1 MEAFQEKYFPERV
14 QHQMEADFLKLTQ
27 GMKSVAEYEEQF
39 MALSRFDPTLVV
51 NEGSKCRKF
60 LEGLCTNIKGR
71 LTILKLNNYADLV
84 DRAILVEKDIFEA
97 QATRDQRNKKIDKAD
112 NEVEVPMV
120 KTMGIK
126 STLAEET
133 KRVTRVF
140 MTPLLRR
147 TFPLVYIVGRGTLVN
162 FIGKLEHVLL
172 VEKLDTDLKTA

>member
-1 MEAFQEKYFPERV
+1 MEANFQ
-14 QHQMEADFLKLTQ
+14 KLTQ
-27 GMKSVAEYEEQF
+27 GMKFFTEYKEQF
-39 MALSRFDPTLVV
+39 TVLSRFAPTLVA
-51 NEGSKCRKF
+51 NEGSKCKKF
-60 LEGLCTNIKGR
+60 LERLRTNINGR
-71 LTILKLNNYADLV
+71 LTIVKLNNYVDLV
-84 DRAILVEKDIFEA
+84 DRAILAENDILEA

-162 FIGKLEHVLL
+162 FIGKLEPVLL
-172 VEKLDTDLKTA
+172 VEKLDTYLKTA

>member
-1 MEAFQEKYFPERV
+1 MEANFQ
-14 QHQMEADFLKLTQ
+14 KLTQ
-27 GMKSVAEYEEQF
+27 GMKFFTEYKEQF
-39 MALSRFDPTLVV
+39 TVLSRFAPTLVA
-51 NEGSKCRKF
+51 NEGSKCKKF
-60 LEGLCTNIKGR
+60 LERLRTNINGR
-71 LTILKLNNYADLV
+71 LTIVKLNNYVDLV

-162 FIGKLEHVLL
+162 FIGKLEPVLL
-172 VEKLDTDLKTA
+172 VEKLDTYLKTA